1 MDQQKLLEWG
11 GVGTIPVSS
20 EKNHQ
25 VLTSSN
31 IAYLLLRVRGDKLK
45 VEWPPAWSDF
55 FYLNNSLSNVFRCK
69 EKLIM
74 ILTMDWKKK
83 KR

>member
-1 MDQQKLLEWG
+1 MDQQKLLEWWG
-11 GVGTIPVSS
+11 EGMIPMSS

-31 IAYLLLRVRGDKLK
+31 IVNLLLRVRGDKFK

-55 FYLNNSLSNVFRCK
+55 FYLNNYLPNVFRCE

-74 ILTMDWKKK
+74 ILAMDWKKK